1 MKLSQEFKLDTRK
14 KDGLLVDEKNAR
26 LKVEETLQSCLE
38 RLEETEN
45 KLKRVETASMDNRKA
60 LGKYSNDK
68 KAWSLNKHYINRD
81 ILSGDSRPLKCC

>member
-1 MKLSQEFKLDTRK
+1 MMEQIMKLSQEFKLDTRK

-60 LGKYSNDK
+60 LGKYTQCAPDVFNLDQK
-68 KAWSLNKHYINRD
+68 FQRRNLNF
-81 ILSGDSRPLKCC
+81 